1 MMNNIGRRHFLGGA
15 LAGGLA
21 CLAARGSQV
30 AGARIEVLLDESVGT
45 ISPDIYGHFVEHLG
59 GVVYDGVWVG
69 TGSKVPNTGGI
80 RAALVEH
87 MRRIKPPV
95 IRYPGGCFADSY
107 DWRDG
112 VGPRVRRPR
121 RTGFWGATETNQFG
135 TNEFVRFCR
144 LTGAQPYLAA
154 NLRGL
159 PAQSFYE
166 WVDYCNSP
174 VGSTTLSEL
183 RASGDDGSR
192 DPFGVRLW
200 GVGNEAWGCGGN
212 FTPQEYATEFRR
224 FTASVP
230 GYGLRPLFIASGPSD
245 GDLGWTRGFFSRM
258 AEKGP
263 FDFYGWALH
272 HYSWNMSRGATTDWD
287 KGKGDAL
294 EFGLEEWYE
303 MLREADRVE
312 SLVKETWAAMGEF
325 DRVHRVKLAVDEW
338 GAWYKPG
345 TEVRPG
351 YILSQQQTLRDALV
365 SALSL
370 DAFNRHA
377 DKVVMANVAQL
388 INCLHS
394 LFLAYEDKFTVT
406 PNFHVFEMYA
416 AHQGARGLRAIFDAP
431 DVRYTRAGKPATFWG
446 LNGSASLREK
456 TLTLT
461 VVNPHAAEPREAE
474 IITRGAT
481 VRSANARVLTAGD
494 MHAHNSFENPR
505 AVEPR
510 DEQVS
515 VGAGGRLVYRFAP
528 ASVTCLQLNL

>member
-1 MMNNIGRRHFLGGA
+1 
-15 LAGGLA
+15 
-21 CLAARGSQV
+21 
-30 AGARIEVLLDESVGT
+30 
-45 ISPDIYGHFVEHLG
+45 
-59 GVVYDGVWVG
+59 
-69 TGSKVPNTGGI
+69 
-80 RAALVEH
+80 
-87 MRRIKPPV
+87 
-95 IRYPGGCFADSY
+95 
-107 DWRDG
+107 
-112 VGPRVRRPR
+112 
-121 RTGFWGATETNQFG
+121 
-135 TNEFVRFCR
+135 
-144 LTGAQPYLAA
+144 
-154 NLRGL
+154 
-159 PAQSFYE
+159 
-166 WVDYCNSP
+166 
-174 VGSTTLSEL
+174 
-183 RASGDDGSR
+183 
-192 DPFGVRLW
+192 VRLW

-294 EFGLEEWYE
+294 EFRLEEWYE

-510 DEQVS
+510 DEQVG

-528 ASVTCLQLNL
+528 ASVTRLQLNL